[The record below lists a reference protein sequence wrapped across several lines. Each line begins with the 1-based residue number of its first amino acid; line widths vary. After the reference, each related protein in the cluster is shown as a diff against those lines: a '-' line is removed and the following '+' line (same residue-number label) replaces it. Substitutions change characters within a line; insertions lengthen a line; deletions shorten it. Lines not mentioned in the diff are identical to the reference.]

1 MKSAQ
6 ICTAVTLVLLLVAAF
21 AYSAAQ
27 GSTAGVST
35 ASASAERS
43 PEAAEAEAALTRTNL
58 AGRMETALGR
68 AFGGIWFEPAT
79 AQVHVGVTSAAS
91 RRDAEA
97 LAAKVGL
104 SDTVTET
111 PVGSTWAELQAAQD
125 RWDSRLEDLL
135 SQGEVATALAADL
148 NAVEVELASSVSS
161 ARRAAL
167 RREAA
172 NDSVNVLIDAAPYP
186 HLRVEA
192 QARCVKFEKT
202 KAFCDPTIVGGVSI
216 DGEVVAEK
224 RSTCTGGPAVIQAEP
239 ATTADATKT
248 YILTAGHCI
257 AKDGGTGKK
266 WFAYNKEGEPKGENE
281 IGTSITYLNAETDV
295 GVIEVTTKYWAKA
308 EDPPVAPVIASW
320 NKAAESNVFP
330 VVEKRT
336 PVKDTNS
343 CISGQM
349 TGTACGKIIKTDQ
362 TIEVEKVVTKNLIE
376 VEGVTT
382 EQGDSGAPW
391 FAEKQFK
398 EATPTGYVEGTHVGT
413 KGETGNPVFQSL
425 DTSFAELKKLKS
437 LNLKLLT
444 ETNKIRHP

>member
-6 ICTAVTLVLLLVAAF
+6 ICTAVALVALLLAAF

-27 GSTAGVST
+27 GSTA
-35 ASASAERS
+35 SAIGEAPADRS
-43 PEAAEAEAALTRTNL
+43 PEAAEAEAALTRTGL
-58 AGRMETALGR
+58 ASRMDAALGN

-91 RRDAEA
+91 RRGAEA
-97 LAAKVGL
+97 LAAKAGL
-104 SDTVTET
+104 AATVTET
-111 PVGSTWAELQAAQD
+111 PVRSTWAQLEAAQD
-125 RWDSRLEDLL
+125 RWDSRLGDLL
-135 SQGEVATALAADL
+135 SQGEVATALAADY
-148 NAVEVELASSVSS
+148 NAVEVELASTVSP
-161 ARRAAL
+161 ARRATL
-167 RREAA
+167 ERESA

-216 DGEVVAEK
+216 DGEVVGGK
-224 RSTCTGGPAVIQAEP
+224 RSTCTGGPAVILAEP

-257 AKDGGTGKK
+257 AKDGGTGKS
-266 WFAYNKEGEPKGENE
+266 WFAYNKEGEEKGEKE
-281 IGTSITYLNAETDV
+281 IGPSITFLNAATDV

-308 EDPPVAPVIASW
+308 EDPPVVPVIASW

-330 VVEKRT
+330 VIEKRT
-336 PVKDTNS
+336 PVKNTNS

-349 TGTACGKIIKTDQ
+349 TGTACGEIIKTDQ
-362 TIEVEKVVTKNLIE
+362 TIEVEEVVTENLIE
-376 VEGVTT
+376 VKGVTT

-398 EATPTGYVEGTHVGT
+398 EATPKAYVEGTHVGT

-425 DTSFAELKKLKS
+425 DTSFAELNNLKG

-444 ETNKIRHP
+444 EANQKRHP